1 MASLLLD
8 RTRHS
13 DNENVN
19 NLINS
24 VKTLENIFQHG
35 IDIKNDDE
43 KIDTDEKMLSY
54 QSEFW
59 EAHMKCIDS
68 CNDTYMTINVDAEPE
83 KALKCCKKIW
93 KFCCMV
99 SMYHKMIHAKWPTT
113 DLESRKLTI
122 LLAISDIERFRCEK
136 NQKCNRNIKK
146 EVNSIEFNQ
155 PDATSTPK
163 NVYSANEY
171 SPDEWPIT
179 SGDEL
184 QNNESSSDES
194 PENEP
199 EQSTLEAWKMKIR
212 TTTKKRPIN
221 FVVQNIYTLFV
232 RWHRFAC
239 EYLIRLGNDS

>member
-1 MASLLLD
+1 MTSSLLD
-8 RTRHS
+8 KTRHS

-24 VKTLENIFQHG
+24 VKSLENIFQHG

-43 KIDTDEKMLSY
+43 KIDTDEKMMSY

-68 CNDTYMTINVDAEPE
+68 CNDTYMSINVDAEPE
-83 KALKCCKKIW
+83 KAHKCCKKIW

-99 SMYHKMIHAKWPTT
+99 TMYDKMIHAEWPTT

-136 NQKCNRNIKK
+136 KK
-146 EVNSIEFNQ
+146 EDSFKEFHQ

-163 NVYSANEY
+163 NESSADESLPNEFIVDE
-171 SPDEWPIT
+171 SPTT
-179 SGDEL
+179 SADEL
-184 QNNESSSDES
+184 QNNESSADES
-194 PENEP
+194 PKNES
-199 EQSTLEAWKMKIR
+199 EQSTLEA
-212 TTTKKRPIN
+212 
-221 FVVQNIYTLFV
+221 
-232 RWHRFAC
+232 
-239 EYLIRLGNDS
+239 